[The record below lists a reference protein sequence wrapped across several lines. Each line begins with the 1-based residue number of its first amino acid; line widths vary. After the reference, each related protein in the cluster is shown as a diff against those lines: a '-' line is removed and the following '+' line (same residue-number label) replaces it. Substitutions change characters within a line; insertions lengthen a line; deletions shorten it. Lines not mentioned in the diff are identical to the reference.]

1 MKKIIYSGITLLFFI
16 FFSVSCN
23 EKELLTENPKD
34 FLTPENSF
42 TTPAGFKATM
52 AGLLA
57 RTQGVFF
64 GTGDAWEK
72 FVMNGQDADL
82 AVSGLSEGGLWY
94 AIQWN
99 TMNPDN
105 GRVLS
110 WWSSYYSLI
119 FSANTIIN
127 RAENDIVKWDSEK
140 QKNEIVGSAKFIR
153 AFAYHLLANMWGGV
167 PITLEETSSARFDY
181 TRATREEVYQQCVED
196 LTFATQWMKTVN
208 DGFRGGEIPRAAAY
222 HILAEVYIALG
233 KYPEAVQ
240 AATAVIDDPNFELM
254 TERFGRYKNFTW
266 NGYDY
271 LGAYEPWG
279 DVYWDLFRDGNFNR
293 AEGNKEAIWNINLKY
308 ATEGSGYPES
318 YERWWG
324 PWCWA
329 LKDIDGVENFLKDT
343 LMGRPVGV
351 IRPTPYAAEQIWNYK
366 GDWDRDIRNSNFNI
380 QRKFYF
386 TNPKSKYFGQ
396 EITSENASTVNN
408 NFRMAYPYFMKFAIV
423 KHYGEVTDP
432 NSKEPHDNGRNYR
445 DLYIIRLAETY
456 LLRAEA
462 YHLKGSNDLAA
473 ADINKVRARANA
485 TLVSA
490 GDVNLDLILDE
501 RARELYGEE
510 FRVNTLLRMGKLK
523 EYIRKY
529 HYATI
534 NQGLTYPDGGFL
546 DLLPIPQH
554 EIDANKEAVLEQNP
568 GY

>member
-57 RTQGVFF
+57 STQGVFF

-254 TERFGRYKNFTW
+254 TERFGR
-266 NGYDY
+266 
-271 LGAYEPWG
+271 
-279 DVYWDLFRDGNFNR
+279 
-293 AEGNKEAIWNINLKY
+293 
-308 ATEGSGYPES
+308 
-318 YERWWG
+318 
-324 PWCWA
+324 
-329 LKDIDGVENFLKDT
+329 
-343 LMGRPVGV
+343 
-351 IRPTPYAAEQIWNYK
+351 
-366 GDWDRDIRNSNFNI
+366 
-380 QRKFYF
+380 
-386 TNPKSKYFGQ
+386 
-396 EITSENASTVNN
+396 
-408 NFRMAYPYFMKFAIV
+408 
-423 KHYGEVTDP
+423 
-432 NSKEPHDNGRNYR
+432 
-445 DLYIIRLAETY
+445 
-456 LLRAEA
+456 
-462 YHLKGSNDLAA
+462 
-473 ADINKVRARANA
+473 
-485 TLVSA
+485 
-490 GDVNLDLILDE
+490 
-501 RARELYGEE
+501 
-510 FRVNTLLRMGKLK
+510 
-523 EYIRKY
+523 
-529 HYATI
+529 
-534 NQGLTYPDGGFL
+534 
-546 DLLPIPQH
+546 
-554 EIDANKEAVLEQNP
+554 
-568 GY
+568 